1 MTRSLSPSTHDL
13 SNPRVHPHPQ
23 LPLASPRPILARRP
37 VHINLQPLREGT
49 PGAHY
54 YTAATPPVEAPSIFS
69 FSPSARSRRMAAAAD
84 YSPPL
89 SPPPHIQDLQDY
101 TPSLAGRSRPG
112 SPYILPGSVPSSPMF
127 ASHPQNL
134 IPSAVRSAGY
144 NPFQHTRSASEL
156 E

>member
-13 SNPRVHPHPQ
+13 SNTRLPQ

-37 VHINLQPLREGT
+37 VPINLQPWREGT

-54 YTAATPPVEAPSIFS
+54 YTAATPPADAPSVFS
-69 FSPSARSRRMAAAAD
+69 FSPSARSRRMAAPATAAD

-89 SPPPHIQDLQDY
+89 SPHPHLQDY
-101 TPSLAGRSRPG
+101 APSFPGRSHPG
-112 SPYILPGSVPSSPMF
+112 SPYILPGSVPSSPIL

-134 IPSAVRSAGY
+134 IPSAVRGAGY

>member
-1 MTRSLSPSTHDL
+1 MTRSLSPSAHDL
-13 SNPRVHPHPQ
+13 SNPRLHPHTQ

-37 VHINLQPLREGT
+37 VHINLQPLREGA
-49 PGAHY
+49 PGAHH

-69 FSPSARSRRMAAAAD
+69 FSPAARSHRMAEAGD

-89 SPPPHIQDLQDY
+89 SPPPHLRDY
-101 TPSLAGRSRPG
+101 TPSFPGRSRPG

-134 IPSAVRSAGY
+134 IPSAVRGAGY

>member
-13 SNPRVHPHPQ
+13 SNTRLHHHPR

-37 VHINLQPLREGT
+37 VPINLQPWREGT

-54 YTAATPPVEAPSIFS
+54 YTAATPPAEGPSVFS
-69 FSPSARSRRMAAAAD
+69 FSPPARSRRIAAAAAD

-89 SPPPHIQDLQDY
+89 SPHPHLQDY
-101 TPSLAGRSRPG
+101 SPSFPGRSHPR
-112 SPYILPGSVPSSPMF
+112 SPYILPGSVPSSPIL
-127 ASHPQNL
+127 AEDPQNL